1 MHQIVKSFER
11 QAKFKDDN
19 EAGLI
24 REKLE
29 RLVSSILSQAEK
41 RDERFKSTL
50 IKSGSVYEGVKVHQ
64 PDEFDFMVRIDCLTN
79 KLRLS
84 RCENNP
90 GYVRLDQRD
99 EKWREFTDEK
109 GFFSPNK
116 LCRHFKRL
124 VNESCSTIAVPKGM
138 TIQELGHKEGAWG
151 VVYTGLVGGEGRQSE
166 AAQVMD
172 IESHGPAT
180 TIKVVWHG
188 GSSYSG
194 LSISVDLTLALEYA
208 ISNLPVGWLSDKLP
222 QTVASGYLEKACFH
236 VVPAGFDMWRISFS
250 TAEKHILS
258 DTPDEFKAC
267 FRVLKY
273 VRDKAAKELNLD
285 ASLVPSYIFKSVLL
299 SRYFAAGA
307 ESKEKEYW
315 LQQVKDTLDAVL
327 QGIMH
332 EDIQNFFLSGYNLLS
347 TTDHKKKLRQFIVE
361 NMLSLGKGL
370 KMTPHT
376 REEVRET
383 KRQIR
388 LLEVVDALEFLLSET
403 LGGKDLTALWNK
415 LFVNIDDVPTGAS
428 DDLGTKF
435 YDQITDLD
443 RLDLDEDVYVKLVRE
458 WDAFQ
463 HVFIQL
469 IVYLPEKEKSL
480 ALKFFIRTWDKRKK
494 FEREHHG
501 DVANPAKITVHEA
514 ACQYIMET
522 VTDYIDERGYVGK
535 LFSNL
540 LKAIPRDYAS
550 PGFLSDV
557 AAITWKEGSDR
568 GSAVFKERLQE
579 CMSGFSQSVLTSVI
593 VGYVSQFF
601 LHAKEGLRRKLDYIE
616 IPELDLD

>member
-1 MHQIVKSFER
+1 
-11 QAKFKDDN
+11 
-19 EAGLI
+19 I

-151 VVYTGLVGGEGRQSE
+151 VV
-166 AAQVMD
+166 MD

-299 SRYFAAGA
+299 
-307 ESKEKEYW
+307 
-315 LQQVKDTLDAVL
+315 
-327 QGIMH
+327 
-332 EDIQNFFLSGYNLLS
+332 
-347 TTDHKKKLRQFIVE
+347 
-361 NMLSLGKGL
+361 
-370 KMTPHT
+370 
-376 REEVRET
+376 
-383 KRQIR
+383 
-388 LLEVVDALEFLLSET
+388 
-403 LGGKDLTALWNK
+403 
-415 LFVNIDDVPTGAS
+415 
-428 DDLGTKF
+428 
-435 YDQITDLD
+435 
-443 RLDLDEDVYVKLVRE
+443 
-458 WDAFQ
+458 
-463 HVFIQL
+463 
-469 IVYLPEKEKSL
+469 
-480 ALKFFIRTWDKRKK
+480 
-494 FEREHHG
+494 
-501 DVANPAKITVHEA
+501 
-514 ACQYIMET
+514 
-522 VTDYIDERGYVGK
+522 
-535 LFSNL
+535 
-540 LKAIPRDYAS
+540 
-550 PGFLSDV
+550 
-557 AAITWKEGSDR
+557 
-568 GSAVFKERLQE
+568 
-579 CMSGFSQSVLTSVI
+579 
-593 VGYVSQFF
+593 
-601 LHAKEGLRRKLDYIE
+601 
-616 IPELDLD
+616 

>member
-1 MHQIVKSFER
+1 M
-11 QAKFKDDN
+11 D
-19 EAGLI
+19 
-24 REKLE
+24 
-29 RLVSSILSQAEK
+29 
-41 RDERFKSTL
+41 
-50 IKSGSVYEGVKVHQ
+50 Q
-64 PDEFDFMVRIDCLTN
+64 PDEFDFMFRADYLNN
-79 KLRLS
+79 KLCLS

-90 GYVRLDQRD
+90 GYARLNQQD
-99 EKWREFTDEK
+99 EKWREFTDEQ

-116 LCRHFKRL
+116 LCHHFKRL
-124 VNESCSTIAVPKGM
+124 VNESWSTIDVPKGM
-138 TIQELGHKEGAWG
+138 TIQELRHKEGAWG

-166 AAQVMD
+166 VMD

-194 LSISVDLTLALEYA
+194 LLISVDLTLALEYA
-208 ISNLPVGWLSDKLP
+208 ISNLPVGLSEKLP
-222 QTVASGYLEKACFH
+222 QTVASGYLEKAGFH

-250 TAEKHILS
+250 TVERNILS
-258 DTPDEFKAC
+258 DTPDGFKAC
-267 FRVLKY
+267 YRVLKY

-307 ESKEKEYW
+307 ESKGKEYW
-315 LQQVKDTLDAVL
+315 LVEDTLDVVL

-332 EDIQNFFLSGYNLLS
+332 GDIKNFFLSGYNLLS
-347 TTDHKKKLRQFIVE
+347 TTDHKNKLRQFIVE
-361 NMLSLGKGL
+361 NMLSLVVSKGL

-376 REEVRET
+376 RGEVRET
-383 KRQIR
+383 TRQIR
-388 LLEVVDALEFLLSET
+388 VLEVVDVLEFLLPEAFA
-403 LGGKDLTALWNK
+403 GKDLTALWNK
-415 LFVNIDDVPTGAS
+415 LFVNIDDLPTGAS
-428 DDLGTKF
+428 DDVGTKF

-463 HVFIQL
+463 SVFIQL
-469 IVYLPEKEKSL
+469 IDYLPEEEKSL
-480 ALKFFIRTWDKRKK
+480 ALKFFLRTWDKKKK

-501 DVANPAKITVHEA
+501 DVANPVKIAVHEA

-522 VTDYIDERGYVGK
+522 VTDYIDERGYIGK
-535 LFSNL
+535 GFSDL
-540 LKAIPRDYAS
+540 LKALPRDYNS
-550 PGFLSDV
+550 PRYFSDV
-557 AAITWKEGSDR
+557 AAITREEGSDR
-568 GSAVFKERLQE
+568 GRAVFKERLKE
-579 CMSGFSQSVLTSVI
+579 FMSLFSQSVLTSVI

-601 LHAKEGLRRKLDYIE
+601 VHAKEGLRRKLDHIK